1 MEEAA
6 ANMMN
11 YIRRTL
17 TGSASPIFFF
27 FFVLS
32 CSSPLFCAARDTITA
47 DQPILDGQQGETLV
61 SAGGRFE
68 MGFFTPGNSTN
79 KRYLGIW
86 YHDVSPQTF
95 VWIANRNRAIP
106 NRTGVF
112 TIEDGELR
120 LRDKPGGYILW
131 SPTMKGSTTLVNTT
145 ATLLDSGNLIL
156 TGGVDG
162 GQNGSLDPIWQSF
175 VDDVDHPSDTFLPG
189 MTLEGGRILRAWS
202 DESDP
207 TPGSFSF
214 QRDGST
220 FYQLS
225 ITNESTIY
233 WKSGGYFNAPPVPI
247 LVVSLLSNFSSTA
260 NRSTNNTKSWYRN
273 INNDSTKPDYTTRL
287 VIDPSGQIKYL
298 TLKDDVWNLVWS
310 EPNDKCSVY
319 KACGAFGVCNNENKP
334 TCTCLPGFEPQK
346 PEEWG
351 SGKYSGGCKR
361 KTEGCGNVFINLNI
375 VKVKGPE
382 SSYADAK
389 NEMDCKQECRD
400 KCCNA
405 YFFEPPLRPDI
416 KGKASS
422 CWIWSEDENIKD
434 LQVDYSGDSRR
445 KLHIL
450 VSSSDLELPGKEC
463 EPCGSSLIPYPLSTG
478 TNCGDPAYFSFYC
491 NNSTNQLF
499 FNATKTTSYAVAA
512 INPETRT
519 FLIQPH
525 ETLCGSQRSFD
536 KDLRFPNTF
545 YLTNSNT
552 LLFLNC
558 SGHVVPPSFNC
569 TSSNP
574 CYRFMKETPSCLN
587 SERCCSYTSG
597 NLSSNLNG
605 LSVLSNEC
613 SDYTGIV
620 NSYISSPVSSW
631 VEGMEIGWKP
641 PAEPPCHSDSD
652 CKDWPSSKCRLRETA
667 TRDRKRR
674 CFCNPNFHW
683 DPLTMS
689 CISPG
694 VATPKEPDHSASSA
708 KRRYLTVFISIAAGV
723 VLSCTVI
730 FICCLRRMAKTK
742 GHRERENSAFQLA
755 ALGQHPTDIINPD
768 KFGKDEKRGIDVP
781 FFHYKRIAASTE
793 NFSDSNK
800 LGEGGFGLVYKG
812 QLPGG
817 QEIAVKRLSKN
828 SGQGLEEFKNEVLL
842 IAKLQHRN
850 LVRLLGY
857 SVKGDEKMLLYEYMP
872 NKSLDSFIFDRTRRL
887 LLNWQRR
894 FNIILGIAR
903 GLLYLHQDSRLRII
917 HRDLKTSNILL
928 DEEMNPKISDFGLA
942 RIFGGNQIEA
952 NTNRVVGT
960 YGYMSPEYALD
971 GFFSIKSDVFSFGVV
986 LLEII
991 SGKKNTGFYQTDKSL
1006 SLLGYAWKLW
1016 QEDKALDLMDRSLR
1030 ESCNT
1035 CEVMKCIN
1043 VGLLCVQEEADDR
1056 PTMSNV
1062 VFMLGR
1068 ETATLAI
1075 PKQPAFIV
1083 KRVLSSSTSSSSSRR
1098 QTSSNNQQITITME
1112 GR

>member
-450 VSSSDLELPGKEC
+450 VSSSDL
-463 EPCGSSLIPYPLSTG
+463 
-478 TNCGDPAYFSFYC
+478 
-491 NNSTNQLF
+491 
-499 FNATKTTSYAVAA
+499 
-512 INPETRT
+512 
-519 FLIQPH
+519 
-525 ETLCGSQRSFD
+525 
-536 KDLRFPNTF
+536 
-545 YLTNSNT
+545 
-552 LLFLNC
+552 
-558 SGHVVPPSFNC
+558 
-569 TSSNP
+569 
-574 CYRFMKETPSCLN
+574 
-587 SERCCSYTSG
+587 
-597 NLSSNLNG
+597 
-605 LSVLSNEC
+605 
-613 SDYTGIV
+613 
-620 NSYISSPVSSW
+620 
-631 VEGMEIGWKP
+631 
-641 PAEPPCHSDSD
+641 
-652 CKDWPSSKCRLRETA
+652 
-667 TRDRKRR
+667 
-674 CFCNPNFHW
+674 
-683 DPLTMS
+683 
-689 CISPG
+689 G